1 MCVSK
6 KFSFLLMFPLAKISR
21 RFLSS
26 PHQVEGNYSFIFPK
40 QQFFRK
46 FFSPLCRKGGG
57 KETMKVPIGSSVNRF
72 RYCKFKILPN
82 SFLSFCFCFSVYYE
96 NKLRLQI
103 YFVLFIKLITSLS
116 LARYI
121 INEKDINF
129 VHFASTLYFLKC
141 IF

>member
-6 KFSFLLMFPLAKISR
+6 NCSFLLMFPLAKISR

-26 PHQVEGNYSFIFPK
+26 PPQVEGNYSFIFPK

-46 FFSPLCRKGGG
+46 SVSPLCRKGGG

-72 RYCKFKILPN
+72 RYCKFKTLPN
-82 SFLSFCFCFSVYYE
+82 SSFCFCFSVYYE

-121 INEKDINF
+121 INEKDFNF
-129 VHFASTLYFLKC
+129 VHFASMLYFLKC

>member
-6 KFSFLLMFPLAKISR
+6 NFSFLLMFPLAKISR

-26 PHQVEGNYSFIFPK
+26 PPQVEGNYSFIFPK

-46 FFSPLCRKGGG
+46 SVSPLCRKGGG

-82 SFLSFCFCFSVYYE
+82 SSFCFCFSVYYE

-121 INEKDINF
+121 INEKDFNF
-129 VHFASTLYFLKC
+129 VASMLYFLKC